1 MAVATRSRHWQE
13 KPDDDHRRADGLPM
27 PNDLNNDDSLL
38 TRASLLVRLKDLDD
52 SDSWGDF
59 YRTYE
64 RVVRGLARKRGLSDP
79 EAEEV
84 AQDVFKRIAET
95 IHTFERAP
103 RAGSFRRWLYQLAR
117 WRSDDKIRER
127 GRLTVEPMHDRE
139 GTGSSDTADLVVD
152 PNDPEEQL
160 EAEARKQLFK
170 AALDR
175 LRRKITPRDLQIF
188 QLLVLE
194 EWPAN
199 KVAQFLGITS
209 TLVYVVRHR
218 VATQLRTEL
227 ESIQKR
233 LADGRP
239 PT

>member
-1 MAVATRSRHWQE
+1 
-13 KPDDDHRRADGLPM
+13 M
-27 PNDLNNDDSLL
+27 PNELNNDDSLQ
-38 TRASLLVRLKDLDD
+38 THASLLVRLRDLDD
-52 SDSWGDF
+52 SDSWGEF

-127 GRLTVEPMHDRE
+127 GRLSVEPIHDGS
-139 GTGSSDTADLVVD
+139 GTGSTGTGDSADHVVD
-152 PNDPEEQL
+152 PNDVEEQL
-160 EAEARKQLFK
+160 EAEARRQLFK

-188 QLLVLE
+188 QLLVLD
-194 EWPAN
+194 EWPAT

-218 VATQLRTEL
+218 VAQQLRTEL

-233 LADGRP
+233 LSDGRHGP
-239 PT
+239 